1 MALFSKNNSESKKFI
16 VNGKKTIT
24 LRKICDEMDITVPA
38 KFDAIKNK
46 VNNNLTASPKRISKG
61 SFYFILR
68 DKIQLKK
75 EIEGAVKKGAEV
87 IFVDKKEFDA
97 HGLNENNYPVVLLDK
112 KIKQIGA
119 VYSKIR
125 LEYPAKAIGIAGKRG
140 KTITKRLI
148 KQIFGSSYNL
158 FVSGDNANTY
168 LSVANHII
176 NKLDENTE
184 LFVQELDAPTATS
197 MKKSARMLK
206 PDVCV
211 FLNSRDYRKSKA
223 ESDDRKQFFE
233 RIINLDKFSNLDAV
247 EIVNNDDDEI
257 AAYLFKRDVIS
268 FGIDA
273 KNAVNYRAINIMQ
286 KDEFL
291 EFDIVEDE
299 TNLIHIKIN
308 GVGRQMIYN
317 TLAAFAV
324 GRHYHFSG
332 DKISRALLN
341 YRTTDLNGYFRKI
354 GGKYIYLDSDEVNEF
369 TIRDIRVLAD
379 EILQG
384 KAQKVF
390 TLIEKNGESKDEL
403 FYEELKI
410 NGIQNNLE
418 PIIFLDGTEDAIDD
432 AEDILMKS
440 MDEGDLLVFRGTEN
454 SKISVLIDRLFNT
467 GISLYWKSY
476 NVEDIE
482 IEDEKS
488 KGRLIPELHKAE
500 VTSINNDDG
509 EIVYIPETIGQ
520 IPIYKTG
527 RHLFKDNETIKE
539 LHIGKVLKNIGIGS
553 FYNCS
558 SLVTVTIPS
567 NVLII
572 ESGAFRNCKNLTQVI
587 LAEGVQHIEKN
598 AFRGCEAL
606 ESVYMP
612 NSVSNIEDN
621 AFVGCEH
628 VEFHCT
634 VGSFAQKYAKKNGID
649 VHFIN

>member
-1 MALFSKNNSESKKFI
+1 
-16 VNGKKTIT
+16 
-24 LRKICDEMDITVPA
+24 
-38 KFDAIKNK
+38 
-46 VNNNLTASPKRISKG
+46 
-61 SFYFILR
+61 
-68 DKIQLKK
+68 
-75 EIEGAVKKGAEV
+75 
-87 IFVDKKEFDA
+87 
-97 HGLNENNYPVVLLDK
+97 
-112 KIKQIGA
+112 
-119 VYSKIR
+119 
-125 LEYPAKAIGIAGKRG
+125 
-140 KTITKRLI
+140 
-148 KQIFGSSYNL
+148 
-158 FVSGDNANTY
+158 
-168 LSVANHII
+168 
-176 NKLDENTE
+176 
-184 LFVQELDAPTATS
+184 
-197 MKKSARMLK
+197 
-206 PDVCV
+206 
-211 FLNSRDYRKSKA
+211 
-223 ESDDRKQFFE
+223 
-233 RIINLDKFSNLDAV
+233 
-247 EIVNNDDDEI
+247 
-257 AAYLFKRDVIS
+257 
-268 FGIDA
+268 
-273 KNAVNYRAINIMQ
+273 MQ

-299 TNLIHIKIN
+299 IELTHIKIN

-324 GRHYHFSG
+324 GRYYHFSG

-369 TIRDIRVLAD
+369 TLRDIRVLAD

-598 AFRGCEAL
+598 AFRGCEDL

-612 NSVSNIEDN
+612 DSISNIEDN
-621 AFVGCEH
+621 AFAGCEH
-628 VEFHCT
+628 VEFNCT
-634 VGSFAQKYAKKNGID
+634 MGSFAQKYAKKNGID
-649 VHFIN
+649 VHIIDQI